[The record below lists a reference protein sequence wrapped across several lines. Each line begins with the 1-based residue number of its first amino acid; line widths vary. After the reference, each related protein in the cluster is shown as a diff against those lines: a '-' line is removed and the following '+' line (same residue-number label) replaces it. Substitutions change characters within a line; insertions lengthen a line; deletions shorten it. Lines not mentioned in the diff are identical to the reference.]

1 MVWLIMKITR
11 PNGLALFRILS
22 TFGIATIFAKQVARK
37 VNIYAI
43 PCEDPSTVIKALKI
57 YGGTFEVLAIANELQ
72 LGEGWE
78 KAEVVTK
85 KFVNDWGWV
94 VNMKFIR
101 YKGKE
106 YPVGRVRPDWKEASE
121 AELEES
127 EEELS

>member
-22 TFGIATIFAKQVARK
+22 YKINEIYAKQVARR

-43 PCEDPSTVIKALKI
+43 PCDDPNTVISTLKI
-57 YGGTFEVLAIANELQ
+57 YGGTFEVLAIADELQ
-72 LGEGWE
+72 LGDGWE
-78 KAEVVTK
+78 VAEVVTK

-127 EEELS
+127 EEEFS

>member
-22 TFGIATIFAKQVARK
+22 TFGITTIFAKQVARK

-43 PCEDPSTVIKALKI
+43 PCEDPNTVIKALKI

-106 YPVGRVRPDWKEASE
+106 YPVGRVRPDWTP
-121 AELEES
+121 AEEKT